1 MTLTNAYCTIPQL
14 EEWNKAKKAVTEL
27 TRELA
32 ISASSRGISR
42 YCLRNFWL
50 SASLSRLFAP
60 DNAYEF
66 DLGRYNDLTE
76 ITSLATDTS
85 GDGTFETT
93 WSAADYELLP
103 LNPLAAPEAQPWTSI
118 RSTGNK
124 VFPFLSTAVGETG
137 RSARVQITGKW
148 GWPAIPDPV
157 TQACLIK
164 AARIFTR
171 KDTPQGE
178 AGWAEFGTISV
189 DSAEDREV
197 IGLLDGYRLGRKVGM
212 VRIR

>member
-1 MTLTNAYCTIPQL
+1 MAITNGYCTLAQL
-14 EEWNKAKKAVTEL
+14 EEWNGAKKAVSKL

-32 ISASSRGISR
+32 IAASSRGISKWCR
-42 YCLRNFWL
+42 RNFWQ
-50 SASLSRLFAP
+50 STSLPRLFAP

-66 DLGRYNDLTE
+66 DFGAYNDLHQLDA
-76 ITSLATDTS
+76 LATDATS
-85 GDGTFETT
+85 DGTFETT

-103 LNPLAAPEAQPWTSI
+103 LNPLAGPEQQPYTSI

-124 VFPFLSTAVGETG
+124 AFPFLSTTVGEKG
-137 RSARVQITGKW
+137 RSGRVQITGKW
-148 GWPAIPDPV
+148 GWAAVPDAV
-157 TQACLIK
+157 IQACLLQ

-178 AGWAEFGTISV
+178 AGWADFGRVTMGTDPEIL
-189 DSAEDREV
+189 
-197 IGLLDGYRLGRKVGM
+197 GLLEDYRLGPKVGM